1 MSYKDKI
8 EAVVEEGM
16 NKLAIKM
23 VKKSVHST
31 CAWSIHQP
39 KMPEE
44 AKQLKK

>member
-1 MSYKDKI
+1 MNYTEKM
-8 EAVVEEGM
+8 EAVVEEGL
-16 NKLAIKM
+16 NKLALKM